1 MTKNSS
7 QKGPEAKCA
16 GCGPICEDAGPSDIR
31 KYQRA
36 SEDEADGPAAKQV
49 APVRFERDSTKA
61 HHIAVTLIVLYALIM
76 LAPIAWMLVTST
88 KTPADTVTVTPGII
102 PSFDAAKPAPY
113 HFRITADNFAD
124 QFRGTGNNSFLW
136 PLLNSVIVTVSTT
149 IAAVA
154 LGALAGYGFSRF
166 KIAGSKDWQFFIL
179 STRMLPALAVS
190 VPIAFMYRKLGL
202 FDTHLGLIILYTC
215 FNLSFSTWMMKAFF
229 DEIPTASEE
238 AALLDGYTRFQVMW
252 KVVMPQATT
261 GLLATAVFA
270 MIAAW
275 NEYAFAVTLAPLS
288 AKTLPVHLAGV
299 AADPGEIPYGRLA
312 AGALLFMLP
321 IVIFS
326 IVMRKHLLRG
336 VTFGAVKG

>member
-1 MTKNSS
+1 MTK
-7 QKGPEAKCA
+7 
-16 GCGPICEDAGPSDIR
+16 
-31 KYQRA
+31 
-36 SEDEADGPAAKQV
+36 
-49 APVRFERDSTKA
+49 KA
-61 HHIAVTLIVLYALIM
+61 HPLAVILILVYAIVM
-76 LAPIAWMLVTST
+76 LAPIAWMIVTSV

-102 PSFDAAKPAPY
+102 PTFQTDKPAPY
-113 HFRITADNFAD
+113 YFRITGDNFTD
-124 QFRGTGNNSFLW
+124 QFRGTGNNSFMR
-136 PLLNSVIVTVSTT
+136 PLLNSFIVTLNTT
-149 IAAVA
+149 VAAVV

-238 AALLDGYTRFQVMW
+238 AALLDGYTRFEVMLC
-252 KVVMPQATT
+252 VVMPQATT

-270 MIAAW
+270 MIASW

-288 AKTLPVHLAGV
+288 AKTLPVHLAAV

-326 IVMRKHLLRG
+326 IIMRKHLLRG